1 MGRNVFRAKTES
13 MSDQINKKKLQIQEW
28 EREEKFST
36 HFSDRLVGLVHDLH
50 QLLGSVVKDI
60 LHEFDF
66 STSKT
71 MIYIIIYIIIT
82 IMMALKLS
90 KPE

>member
-13 MSDQINKKKLQIQEW
+13 MSDQKNKIKLQIQEW

-36 HFSDRLVGLVHDLH
+36 HFSDGLVGLVHDLH

>member
-13 MSDQINKKKLQIQEW
+13 MSDQINKIKLQIQEL

-36 HFSDRLVGLVHDLH
+36 HFSDGLVGLVHDLH

>member
-1 MGRNVFRAKTES
+1 MTES
-13 MSDQINKKKLQIQEW
+13 MSDRINKIKLQIQEW

-36 HFSDRLVGLVHDLH
+36 HFSDGLVGLVHDLY

-66 STSKT
+66 
-71 MIYIIIYIIIT
+71 
-82 IMMALKLS
+82 
-90 KPE
+90 

>member
-1 MGRNVFRAKTES
+1 MGRNVFRAKTDS
-13 MSDQINKKKLQIQEW
+13 MSDQINKIKLQIEEW

-36 HFSDRLVGLVHDLH
+36 HFSDGLVGLVHDLH
-50 QLLGSVVKDI
+50 QLLCSVVKDI

>member
-1 MGRNVFRAKTES
+1 MGRKVFRAKTES
-13 MSDQINKKKLQIQEW
+13 MSDRINKIKLQIQEW

>member
-13 MSDQINKKKLQIQEW
+13 MSDQINKIKLQIQEW

-82 IMMALKLS
+82 FMMALKLS

>member
-13 MSDQINKKKLQIQEW
+13 MSDRINKIKLQIQEW

>member
-13 MSDQINKKKLQIQEW
+13 MSDRINKIKLQIQEW

-36 HFSDRLVGLVHDLH
+36 HFSDGLVGLVHDLH